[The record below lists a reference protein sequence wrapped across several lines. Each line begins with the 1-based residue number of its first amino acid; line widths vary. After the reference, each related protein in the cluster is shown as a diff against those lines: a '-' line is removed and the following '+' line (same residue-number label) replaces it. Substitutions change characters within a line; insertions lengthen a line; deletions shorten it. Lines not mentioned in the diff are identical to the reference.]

1 MCFFQLNPP
10 LAEEIHLRRMKS
22 LRDEIPLRGN
32 KDAADLIISEAVHRR
47 LGGLKF
53 GDFYHLSDNL
63 YKKHLL
69 IYYDMQVSFV

>member
-1 MCFFQLNPP
+1 M
-10 LAEEIHLRRMKS
+10 
-22 LRDEIPLRGN
+22 GW
-32 KDAADLIISEAVHRR
+32 
-47 LGGLKF
+47 LKF